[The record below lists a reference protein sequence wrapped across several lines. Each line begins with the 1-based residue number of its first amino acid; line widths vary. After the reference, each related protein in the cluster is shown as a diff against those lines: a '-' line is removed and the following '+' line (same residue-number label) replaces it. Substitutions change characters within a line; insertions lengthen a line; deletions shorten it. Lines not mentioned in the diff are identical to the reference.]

1 MIFDGF
7 MSFQM
12 NTKSWK
18 KNHVTGSMKY
28 HSFFWQDLTTEK
40 THTRIHVTAHTHCLY
55 KLGMA
60 PRQRQ
65 QPTYDWWPWKL
76 ISRHISY
83 YIANVFGTRCS
94 VHIHMHE
101 IVIERM
107 CGHKHTTAHSTSCGR
122 SLFYHLYAILYDV
135 VPQAANTKHWFF
147 FKQKKKVWEYI
158 ILPNLD
164 HRFAK

>member
-122 SLFYHLYAILYDV
+122 SLFTIYMPFFMMLNHRPQILNTDSFSNRKKRYDS
-135 VPQAANTKHWFF
+135 T
-147 FKQKKKVWEYI
+147 
-158 ILPNLD
+158 
-164 HRFAK
+164 